1 MVYLKSAIVQRQDAR
16 SSAAP
21 SISVSSATPSPGQA
35 EGTTPSATPSSTPSS
50 TSLPSTTPPSASVA
64 SIASQTPKPG
74 DVTSSCSPYWTNATL
89 VPCPTTTAPAVP
101 TNNAASTPTSV
112 ASKPA
117 AIDSTASGGPKASDG
132 PSSVQKG
139 LSGGAVAGVAIAM
152 LLVGLLI
159 AGAVF
164 FFLLRRQKKKRYNLV
179 QTQPAPHAP
188 INDATRTLE
197 KGPTAVTSAYA
208 MNIDDML
215 PQPVADDTITDAV
228 LKLRDNIKNHVRTY
242 YHLSPIPAASVSQAH
257 MGQLAT
263 ATGTSSARL
272 ASMLSNTSTRA
283 ETLRLILAWIVLSRC
298 TGGRDESLLPRELA
312 AIDMVIP
319 GKDGSNTAQSA
330 MYSKWKTVTG
340 TLLHERISQ
349 NKQDS
354 DRKQKFAIA
363 VADLDSIVAPFVQS
377 GLEAQRSKNLD
388 MILTRSANFAF
399 LLFSQPGSFKFEF
412 LSEHGG
418 LVVFP
423 GLVQTIGDQGQVLG
437 PPRVLLEKEIAT

>member
-1 MVYLKSAIVQRQDAR
+1 VEVL
-16 SSAAP
+16 
-21 SISVSSATPSPGQA
+21 
-35 EGTTPSATPSSTPSS
+35 
-50 TSLPSTTPPSASVA
+50 
-64 SIASQTPKPG
+64 
-74 DVTSSCSPYWTNATL
+74 
-89 VPCPTTTAPAVP
+89 
-101 TNNAASTPTSV
+101 
-112 ASKPA
+112 
-117 AIDSTASGGPKASDG
+117 
-132 PSSVQKG
+132 KG

-319 GKDGSNTAQSA
+319 GKDGSNT
-330 MYSKWKTVTG
+330 G
-340 TLLHERISQ
+340 
-349 NKQDS
+349 
-354 DRKQKFAIA
+354 KFNLSLTNS
-363 VADLDSIVAPFVQS
+363 VR
-377 GLEAQRSKNLD
+377 EAKATNQPNQPC
-388 MILTRSANFAF
+388 TANGK
-399 LLFSQPGSFKFEF
+399 P
-412 LSEHGG
+412 
-418 LVVFP
+418 
-423 GLVQTIGDQGQVLG
+423 
-437 PPRVLLEKEIAT
+437 

>member
-1 MVYLKSAIVQRQDAR
+1 MS
-16 SSAAP
+16 SSALSNQAGGPASSP
-21 SISVSSATPSPGQA
+21 S
-35 EGTTPSATPSSTPSS
+35 
-50 TSLPSTTPPSASVA
+50 PSTTQLSTILSSTISSSVSVPPAAPQISSASGVA
-64 SIASQTPKPG
+64 SICTPGWINGTEVICPTSTASTSTVLIDKATSTLSF
-74 DVTSSCSPYWTNATL
+74 VTSQPSANG
-89 VPCPTTTAPAVP
+89 
-101 TNNAASTPTSV
+101 
-112 ASKPA
+112 
-117 AIDSTASGGPKASDG
+117 STASGRPTASVGPLPA
-132 PSSVQKG
+132 QKG

-159 AGAVF
+159 AGAIF

-179 QTQPAPHAP
+179 QTQPSPHAP
-188 INDATRTLE
+188 VNDATRTLE

-208 MNIDDML
+208 TNINDML

-263 ATGTSSARL
+263 ATGTSSTRL

-388 MILTRSANFAF
+388 MILTRSANLAF

>member
-1 MVYLKSAIVQRQDAR
+1 MTSAV
-16 SSAAP
+16 
-21 SISVSSATPSPGQA
+21 
-35 EGTTPSATPSSTPSS
+35 
-50 TSLPSTTPPSASVA
+50 L
-64 SIASQTPKPG
+64 
-74 DVTSSCSPYWTNATL
+74 
-89 VPCPTTTAPAVP
+89 
-101 TNNAASTPTSV
+101 TNNAPSTLTSV
-112 ASKPA
+112 VSKPA
-117 AIDSTASGGPKASDG
+117 TIDSTASGGPTASVG
-132 PSSVQKG
+132 PLSVQKG

-159 AGAVF
+159 AGAIF

-179 QTQPAPHAP
+179 QTQPSPHAP
-188 INDATRTLE
+188 VNDATRTLE

-208 MNIDDML
+208 TNIDDML

-242 YHLSPIPAASVSQAH
+242 YHLSPVPAASVNQAN

-298 TGGRDESLLPRELA
+298 TGGRNESLLPGELA
-312 AIDMVIP
+312 AIDMAIP
-319 GKDGSNTAQSA
+319 GRDGNNAAQSA

-363 VADLDSIVAPFVQS
+363 VADLDSIVAPFVQN
-377 GLEAQRSKNLD
+377 GLEPQRSKNLD

-399 LLFSQPGSFKFEF
+399 LLFSQPGSFRFEF
-412 LSEHGG
+412 FSEHGG

-423 GLVQTIGDQGQVLG
+423 GLVQTIGDQGQELG

>member
-1 MVYLKSAIVQRQDAR
+1 M
-16 SSAAP
+16 
-21 SISVSSATPSPGQA
+21 
-35 EGTTPSATPSSTPSS
+35 
-50 TSLPSTTPPSASVA
+50 
-64 SIASQTPKPG
+64 
-74 DVTSSCSPYWTNATL
+74 
-89 VPCPTTTAPAVP
+89 
-101 TNNAASTPTSV
+101 
-112 ASKPA
+112 
-117 AIDSTASGGPKASDG
+117 SGGPTE
-132 PSSVQKG
+132 SVSPLPARDG

-159 AGAVF
+159 AGAIF

-179 QTQPAPHAP
+179 QTQPASHAP
-188 INDATRTLE
+188 VNDATRTLE

-215 PQPVADDTITDAV
+215 AQPVADDTITDAV

-242 YHLSPIPAASVSQAH
+242 YHLSPIPAASVSQAR

-272 ASMLSNTSTRA
+272 ASMLSNTTTRA

-298 TGGRDESLLPRELA
+298 SGGRDESLLPRELA

-412 LSEHGG
+412 LSEHAG